1 MSKKE
6 ILARLGFAIVGGSI
20 GGWIAHKIKEA
31 IDQKSEEKRREKVI
45 TEAKIRTLIDIEERH
60 NREIEKLKDQMHEIR
75 QKEISEKIDKTLED
89 PNGQLDFEEL
99 SE

>member
-31 IDQKSEEKRREKVI
+31 IDQKSEEKRKEKVI
-45 TEAKIRTLIDIEERH
+45 TEAKIQTLFDLEERQH
-60 NREIEKLKDQMHEIR
+60 REIDKLKDQMHEIR